1 MNHDE
6 AARPS
11 QPFAGR
17 TSDRSKE
24 DPNLSALQ
32 REIEAVCEAIREVER
47 EFQDRM
53 YCPFGRKWE
62 QRRVQARLDD
72 LCNKRD
78 SLSRAISARESLLRR
93 GDREDDGDVR
103 SSASKGIF
111 RLSNSV

>member
-6 AARPS
+6 ATRPS
-11 QPFAGR
+11 QPFTAR
-17 TSDRSKE
+17 TSDRSEE
-24 DPNLSALQ
+24 DQRLSALQ
-32 REIEAVCEAIREVER
+32 RELEAICAAIREVER

-78 SLSRAISARESLLRR
+78 SLIRAISAHERLLRG
-93 GDREDDGDVR
+93 GDREDDGDAR
-103 SSASKGIF
+103 SSASKGVF